1 MNLVELIQDQITGE
15 VTNKLSSLIGGS
27 ESQTRS
33 AVGAAVPS
41 LLSALTGLASG
52 GSSGADK
59 LASALGKFDA
69 GSIGKI
75 AGMLTQQPN
84 QALDQGGSL
93 LGSLFGEG
101 AIGGIANAIARF
113 TGLDA
118 AMTKK
123 LLAYLAPLVLGSI
136 AGQFKGKSITAQG
149 LTSLFTDQKANIADA
164 LPSGLSLAGIPGLS
178 QVETAARNVGA
189 TAQRAA
195 NTAYRAADSAQNT
208 GSSLLKTL
216 LPLAA
221 LALLAFLAWQFFRGR
236 QPVGAPAE
244 VARSTTPQTAH
255 RPVTEST
262 AALPDAAQIGRN
274 LTSVFTTATETLG
287 GITDAALAEAA
298 VPKLEELSTKIDAI
312 KALWDKL
319 PQAARATISNIAGD
333 NLGKLKDLIA
343 TVLTIPGVRQ
353 HVEPLLDDIVTK
365 LTAFG
370 GAA

>member
-1 MNLVELIQDQITGE
+1 LLAA
-15 VTNKLSSLIGGS
+15 LS
-27 ESQTRS
+27 
-33 AVGAAVPS
+33 
-41 LLSALTGLASG
+41 GLASEG
-52 GSSGADK
+52 GSGADK

-101 AIGGIANAIARF
+101 AIEGIANAIARF

-118 AMTKK
+118 GMTKK
-123 LLAYLAPLVLGSI
+123 LLAYLAPLVLGSL

-149 LTSLFTDQKANIADA
+149 LTGLFADQKANIADA
-164 LPSGLSLAGIPGLS
+164 LPSGLSLDGIPGLS
-178 QVETAARNVGA
+178 QIGAAAKNVGA

-195 NTAYRAADSAQNT
+195 NTAYRAADTAHNT
-208 GSSLLKTL
+208 GASLLRTL

-221 LALLAFLAWQFFRGR
+221 LALLAFLAWQFVRGR
-236 QPVGAPAE
+236 QPAGAPD
-244 VARSTTPQTAH
+244 VATSTTPQTVH
-255 RPVTEST
+255 RPVTEVA
-262 AALPDAAQIGRN
+262 AALPDATQLGQD

-287 GITDAALAEAA
+287 DITDAASAEAA
-298 VPKLEELSTKIDAI
+298 VPKLQELSTKIDSI

-343 TVLTIPGVRQ
+343 TVLEIPGVRQ
-353 HVEPLLDDIVTK
+353 HVEPLLDEIVTK